1 MREAVSFPLARN
13 LLFPRE
19 QREGKK
25 GEVIMKR
32 VPVLLTS
39 ILILA
44 PIVLLLTWLLWVAGL
59 SWWVGTVSGLIW
71 AIAIFAL
78 GTAQPRRREV
88 QDV

>member
-1 MREAVSFPLARN
+1 
-13 LLFPRE
+13 
-19 QREGKK
+19 
-25 GEVIMKR
+25 MKR
-32 VPVLLTS
+32 LPVLLTS
-39 ILILA
+39 ILIFA

-78 GTAQPRRREV
+78 GTAQPRRKQV

>member
-1 MREAVSFPLARN
+1 
-13 LLFPRE
+13 
-19 QREGKK
+19 
-25 GEVIMKR
+25 MKR
-32 VPVLLTS
+32 VVELLTS

-78 GTAQPRRREV
+78 GTAQPRRKQV

>member
-1 MREAVSFPLARN
+1 
-13 LLFPRE
+13 
-19 QREGKK
+19 
-25 GEVIMKR
+25 MKR
-32 VPVLLTS
+32 LPVLLTS
-39 ILILA
+39 ILMLT

-78 GTAQPRRREV
+78 GTAQPRRKQV

>member
-1 MREAVSFPLARN
+1 
-13 LLFPRE
+13 
-19 QREGKK
+19 
-25 GEVIMKR
+25 MKR

-78 GTAQPRRREV
+78 GTAQPRTS
-88 QDV
+88 

>member
-1 MREAVSFPLARN
+1 M
-13 LLFPRE
+13 
-19 QREGKK
+19 
-25 GEVIMKR
+25 MKR
-32 VPVLLTS
+32 SLSLLTS